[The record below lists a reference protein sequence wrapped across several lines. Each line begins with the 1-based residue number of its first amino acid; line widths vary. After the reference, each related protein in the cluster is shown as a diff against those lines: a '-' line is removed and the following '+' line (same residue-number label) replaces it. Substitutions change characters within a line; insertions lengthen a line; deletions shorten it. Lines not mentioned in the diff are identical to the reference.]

1 MKYVVLVSHGE
12 MAGGLH
18 SVIKMLAGD
27 SQEVLSTSLADGMG
41 ADVFTQNFKELIQVI
56 GSEDEIILLGDLLGG
71 SPLTNAL
78 EVITANQMMNRTIV
92 FGGMNLPMAITAVL
106 TKENLTLGELRQ
118 TLLAEGKAGMKE
130 FVFIE
135 EEEEEI

>member
-1 MKYVVLVSHGE
+1 MKYLVLVSHGE

-27 SQEVLSTSLADGMG
+27 SQEVLSTSLKDGMG
-41 ADVFTQNFKELIQVI
+41 ADVFAQNFKELIQVI
-56 GSEDEIILLGDLLGG
+56 KPQDEIILLGDLLGG

-78 EVITANQMMNRTIV
+78 EVITAHKMMSRTIV

-106 TKENLTLGELRQ
+106 TKEQYTLEELRQ
-118 TLLAEGKAGMKE
+118 TLPTEGRAGVKE
-130 FVFIE
+130 FVFME